1 MILQNRFKDID
12 KQRVWLDEPYSALS
26 GSNDNCSLHH
36 IYGCEEDYSDSIFNS
51 IMLDY
56 EEHKKAD
63 GHNQFEMGDERRI
76 YYLSKTIARILRSG
90 YVIQDRDK
98 KFLDKIKP
106 DFDKAVE
113 LIK

>member
-1 MILQNRFKDID
+1 MNHKEMHKRFDERFPDEHWRGIL
-12 KQRVWLDEPYSALS
+12 
-26 GSNDNCSLHH
+26 G
-36 IYGCEEDYSDSIFNS
+36 DYPDHAPAHTHDPETGEYTNSIFNS

-56 EEHKKAD
+56 EEHKQAD

-76 YYLSKTIARILRSG
+76 YYLSKTIVRILRSG
-90 YVIQDRDK
+90 YIIQDRDK
-98 KFLDKIKP
+98 KFLDKIKQ